1 MRFFFY
7 LQADGDLLEEELDD
21 IWEKAPKFPDVTASA
36 ARIDVDSFVQV
47 YRDIDDLFEDDSEES
62 NPEQPA
68 AAVREPTE
76 TKETPAADDQ
86 TEDTDKTMEDELE
99 SVFNSIAD
107 DNGLI
112 SKQALMN
119 WDEIE
124 KLLSDGLLGADEFE
138 ELWGKTKKSLGAD
151 DKLDI
156 DGFLSFN
163 VALDSLFEFSDE
175 EMEEDN
181 DDDSAV
187 EGIVGNQLVEEG
199 DRSPQE
205 LFALLAGADCLVSK
219 GDLMRWAELLELIE
233 EGDLTMSELD
243 EIFSASA
250 VAEKL
255 DETRFLALYKAIDD
269 LFEYDVN
276 DKSDESSESFTDG
289 QKVPEDVTTNDPPS
303 SKTTLLGMLE
313 VLNEDNDLLPCG
325 LEASDREQA
334 NILKVINTLEQES
347 SNLIRSK
354 QGAVDEN
361 DLAGNWEL
369 LYSSSSAMKFNKGLS
384 GLGGSFPNGKFGG
397 LKMRLD
403 SSKFM
408 SDVEYTERISVTPE
422 AASFDVTVTGDWT
435 LRQSISLF
443 TGEPSITL
451 AITPER
457 VNYGPTSTR
466 ADHWKSLGP
475 LNMLDVA
482 YLDKD
487 LRIMRGSTSLDTVF
501 VFRRVA

>member
-1 MRFFFY
+1 
-7 LQADGDLLEEELDD
+7 LLAEELDD

-47 YRDIDDLFEDDSEES
+47 YRDIDDLFEDDGEES
-62 NPEQPA
+62 NPEQSTA
-68 AAVREPTE
+68 AALEPTE
-76 TKETPAADDQ
+76 TKETPQVDDQ
-86 TEDTDKTMEDELE
+86 TEDVDKTMEDELE

-107 DNGLI
+107 GNGLI

-124 KLLSDGLLGADEFE
+124 KLVSDGLLGSDEFE

-175 EMEEDN
+175 EMEEDD
-181 DDDSAV
+181 DDDS
-187 EGIVGNQLVEEG
+187 VGEDMVRGQLVEEG

-205 LFALLAGADCLVSK
+205 LFASLTGADGLVSK
-219 GDLMRWAELLELIE
+219 GDLMRWAELLELID
-233 EGDLTMSELD
+233 EGELSMSELD
-243 EIFSASA
+243 GIFTANA

-255 DETRFLALYKAIDD
+255 DETRFLAFYKAIDD

-276 DKSDESSESFTDG
+276 DESDESSTAD
-289 QKVPEDVTTNDPPS
+289 QKVPGAVATNDPPS

-313 VLNEDNDLLPCG
+313 ALNEDNDLLPCG

-334 NILKVINTLEQES
+334 NILKVINMLEQES
-347 SNLIRSK
+347 ANLIRSK
-354 QGAVDEN
+354 QGVVDEN

-369 LYSSSSAMKFNKGLS
+369 VYSSSSAMKFNKGLS

-403 SSKFM
+403 SSKYM